1 MKHQGD
7 YQRGLIYRYV
17 NSVNSCV
24 YYGSTI
30 NVPARIAL
38 HKHLAKTSD
47 KPLYA
52 AMREI
57 GFEKFTFEVV
67 KKFPCETR
75 KQLEAEEY
83 RILGEAIAAGVL
95 AGMASEFVYN
105 QKRSANEKK
114 SEATRQAISRAK
126 TGKAHKSGHLRL
138 LNNSWVFMWR
148 EQKTSLSRSFSCK
161 KHGELKAKKMAWD
174 FRQSIY
180 PNWKPDAEE
189 EASLLLGL
197 LEL

>member
-38 HKHLAKTSD
+38 HKHLAKTSE

-57 GFEKFTFEVV
+57 GFEKFAFEVV

-75 KQLEAEEY
+75 KKLEAEEY
-83 RILGEAIAAGVL
+83 RILGEVIAAGL
-95 AGMASEFVYN
+95 AVYN

-114 SEATRQAISRAK
+114 SEATRQAISKAK

-180 PNWKPDAEE
+180 PNWNPDPEE
-189 EASLLLGL
+189 EAITLLAL
-197 LEL
+197 LELE